1 MTAPLHTT
9 ITDGVAVVVLDSP
22 HNRNSLGL
30 LGIETLSAET
40 ERLGRDPAVDVIV
53 LGHAGPAFSAGHDL
67 REMQAADQAQLEELF
82 HRSSALMQSLHALP
96 QPVIARVDGVATA
109 AGCQLVASCDL
120 VMASDRSSF
129 ATPGVSIGLFCSTP
143 MVALS
148 RAIGQKRAMQMLLT
162 GEPITA
168 ATAAEW
174 GLVNEVVAPEDLDQ
188 ATMALAQRLR
198 RFSPHTIALGKRV
211 FYQQVEQSEA
221 DAYELTGGVMSANA
235 ADPVAGEGIDAFL
248 AKRAPSWPDLS
259 SPSGR

>member
-96 QPVIARVDGVATA
+96 QPVIARVDGVATMVDDDPE
-109 AGCQLVASCDL
+109 LLHWSTESCRRYVGD
-120 VMASDRSSF
+120 DRADEF
-129 ATPGVSIGLFCSTP
+129 G
-143 MVALS
+143 
-148 RAIGQKRAMQMLLT
+148 
-162 GEPITA
+162 
-168 ATAAEW
+168 
-174 GLVNEVVAPEDLDQ
+174 
-188 ATMALAQRLR
+188 R
-198 RFSPHTIALGKRV
+198 R
-211 FYQQVEQSEA
+211 
-221 DAYELTGGVMSANA
+221 NA
-235 ADPVAGEGIDAFL
+235 ASGEVLVRVRLTRLVGATGI
-248 AKRAPSWPDLS
+248 SN
-259 SPSGR
+259 